1 MEISGA
7 TILIFG
13 GRTGLLGQ
21 ALTKALTDAGA
32 RPVPL
37 SSADCDILDILQVSK
52 LIDRHDPDII
62 INAAAYTQVDQA
74 EEEEELAFALNA
86 TAPPLLAAEAA
97 KRSIPFIHYS
107 TDFIFRGT
115 KRTPYTEYDSPGS
128 FSVYGISKTEGE
140 NNLHKLAYEKTL
152 IIRIS
157 WLFGPGRIN
166 FVEKIL
172 SLCDE
177 RDSLN
182 VVDDQTGSPSYAP
195 DVATNTIK
203 LIEQDATGIYH
214 LANSGETTWYGLAS
228 AAAALAGKTCAI
240 HPVPSSE
247 YPTKATRPTY
257 SVLDLTKFTTA
268 TDQAPRHWRD
278 ALKAYVCEDLGL
290 AQED

>member
-1 MEISGA
+1 MDISGA
-7 TILIFG
+7 TVLIFG

-21 ALTKALTDAGA
+21 ALTQALTDAGA

-37 SSADCDILDILQVSK
+37 SSADCDMLDLMKVSK
-52 LIDRHDPDII
+52 LIDRHDPDVI
-62 INAAAYTQVDQA
+62 INAAAYTQVDLA

-107 TDFIFRGT
+107 TDFVFRGD
-115 KRTPYTEYDSPGS
+115 KQTPYTEYDSPGS
-128 FSVYGISKTEGE
+128 VSVYGISKTEGE

-157 WLFGPGRIN
+157 WLFGPGKMN

-172 SLCDE
+172 SLCEE
-177 RDSLN
+177 RDTLN

-195 DVATNTIK
+195 DVASNTLK
-203 LIEQDATGIYH
+203 LMELDATGIYH
-214 LANSGETTWYGLAS
+214 LANSGETTWFGLAS
-228 AAAALAGKTCAI
+228 AASTLAGKSCDI
-240 HPVPSSE
+240 HPVTSSE

-257 SVLDLTKFTTA
+257 SVLGLSKFATT
-268 TDQAPRHWRD
+268 TGETPRHWRD

-290 AQED
+290 AKEC